1 MCESESALNCTSE
14 IDGSVLSAMKT
25 LPRAWKKIADRDVRE
40 IENLINLVHQ
50 PSLLELAEENEVPIA
65 PEGADDPLT
74 PDEKQELQRAASSLL
89 EMEAI
94 LSIVPVAFA
103 DILEAITRI
112 MESQRKVSKLCR
124 IIFKRIYL
132 ISLKY
137 IAWFSRFT
145 LVS

>member
-14 IDGSVLSAMKT
+14 IDGSVLSAMKA
-25 LPRAWKKIADRDVRE
+25 LPRAWKKLADRDVRE

-65 PEGADDPLT
+65 PEGADCPLT
-74 PDEKQELQRAASSLL
+74 PDEKQELQRTASSLL

-103 DILEAITRI
+103 DILEAIARI

-124 IIFKRIYL
+124 TILKRIYL
-132 ISLKY
+132 I
-137 IAWFSRFT
+137 
-145 LVS
+145 